1 MQYSTLPCVHAA
13 YSIHTCMDV
22 TDVCHIELPVGE
34 TVAAAPAKKMDQR
47 EKESGLVT
55 LAI

>member
-1 MQYSTLPCVHAA
+1 MHAVFNTAYRPMMQGAHAC
-13 YSIHTCMDV
+13 IV
-22 TDVCHIELPVGE
+22 IDVCHIELPVGE